1 MKISI
6 ITVCYNSIQTIRIA
20 IKSVL
25 SQVDIN
31 LEYLI
36 IDGNST
42 DGTIDIIKEYAEKYP
57 RIIKYVSGPDKG
69 IYDAMNKG
77 IEMATGD
84 IIGILNSDDCYTG
97 NDVLYMVCD
106 EFTKSDRDAVYGD
119 LVYVK
124 HNKPYRYWQSGKQK
138 SFKSGWML
146 PHPSFF
152 VKKSVYEKFGTF
164 RLDCGTAADYE
175 LLLRFFEK
183 NAITASYIAK
193 VFIYMSV
200 GGSSNSGVKSRINAA
215 VSDSYA
221 WRVNGLTPSR
231 FTLIFKKTSKIL
243 QFIKAKFY
251 VPPCT
256 PSILSKN

>member
-6 ITVCYNSIQTIRIA
+6 ITVCFNSVEITRTA

-36 IDGNST
+36 IDGSSN
-42 DGTIDIIKEYAEKYP
+42 DGTVDIIKEYAEKYP
-57 RIIKYVSGPDKG
+57 QIIKWVSEPDKG
-69 IYDAMNKG
+69 VYDAMNKG

-97 NDVLYMVCD
+97 NDVLYLVCN
-106 EFTKSDRDAVYGD
+106 EFVTSGHDAVYGD

-124 HNKPYRYWQSGKQK
+124 HNKPYRYWKSGKQK

-152 VKKSVYEKFGTF
+152 VKKSVYEKLGKF
-164 RLDCGTAADYE
+164 RLDCGTVADYE

-200 GGSSNSGVKSRINAA
+200 GGISNSGIKSRINAA
-215 VSDSYA
+215 ISDRYA
-221 WRVNGLTPSR
+221 WRVNGLTPSK
-231 FTLIFKKTSKIL
+231 FTLFFKKISKVS
-243 QFIKAKFY
+243 QFVRAKFY
-251 VPPCT
+251 IPLCT
-256 PSILSKN
+256 PSLLSS